1 MSAAL
6 VIFAVL
12 ALARF
17 VLVAA
22 IAVVAL
28 VTKDPAR
35 RATAMAI
42 LPVLRTGLALQRE
55 LGQPTETK

>member
-17 VLVAA
+17 VLIAA

-28 VTKDPAR
+28 VTKDCTR

-42 LPVLRTGLALQRE
+42 LPVLRTGLALRRE